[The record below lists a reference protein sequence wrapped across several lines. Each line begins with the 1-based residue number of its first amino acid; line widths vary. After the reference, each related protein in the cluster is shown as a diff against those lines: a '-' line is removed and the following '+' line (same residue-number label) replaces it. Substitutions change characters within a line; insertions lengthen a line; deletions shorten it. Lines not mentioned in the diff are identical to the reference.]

1 MAEVE
6 FKIFDKAKVKKQEVY
21 LRLLERG
28 ADHDN
33 IYLIA
38 CDENMRILSGGY
50 VLGINKNTGKFFRC
64 NGCAVPGLALDKEGR
79 ILEEDEKNG

>member
-6 FKIFDKAKVKKQEVY
+6 FKIFDKPKVKVY
-21 LRLLERG
+21 FRLLEEAG
-28 ADHDN
+28 ADYDD

-38 CDENMRILSGGY
+38 CDENMKTLSGGY

-64 NGCAVPGLALDKEGR
+64 SCCDVPGLALDEKGR
-79 ILEEDEKNG
+79 ILEEGE

>member
-6 FKIFDKAKVKKQEVY
+6 FKIFDKVEVKKQEVY
-21 LRLLERG
+21 FRLVEE
-28 ADHDN
+28 DTD

-38 CDENMRILSGGY
+38 WDENMRMLSGGY

-64 NGCAVPGLALDKEGR
+64 ADCNVPGLALDEKGR
-79 ILEEDEKNG
+79 ILEEDE